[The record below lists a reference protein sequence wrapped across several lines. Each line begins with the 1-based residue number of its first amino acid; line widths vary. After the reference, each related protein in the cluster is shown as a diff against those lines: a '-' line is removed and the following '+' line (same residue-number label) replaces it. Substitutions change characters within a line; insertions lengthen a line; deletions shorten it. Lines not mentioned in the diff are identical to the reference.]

1 MNTEKKNPR
10 DAVIVAA
17 GRSAMAKAFKGS
29 FAETHPIEY
38 GAQVLKG
45 VLTKLDH
52 FDPALIDDVIVGCAF
67 PEKRMGYNA
76 AKLIVQRAGL
86 PDSVCAQTINRFCSS
101 GLQSIATAA
110 NAIKAGDMD
119 IIVAGGC
126 EQMTGMNMVDP
137 DIEID
142 EKLMEENPDAYIIMG
157 ETAELVAEKYNRKIR
172 NPYDLEPEEE
182 ALIGRYFKEE
192 YDADFVFVTHYPSK
206 KRPFYAIIPVTT
218 TFQGKEI
225 TVTKDEGIRPGTS
238 MESLATLKPCFRENG
253 RVTAATSSQMTDG
266 TGFVVMMARETAE
279 KLGYTPIARFVS
291 FAVGGVPANVMGIG
305 PIVAVPKAL
314 KKANLTLDD
323 ISVVELNEAF
333 ASQALACIKTLEI
346 PMEKANPN
354 GGAMALGHPLGATGA
369 FLTCK
374 VLSELKRRNEK
385 YGMVTMCIGGGMGAA
400 GIFEMES

>member
-17 GRSAMAKAFKGS
+17 GRSAMTKAFKGS

-45 VLTKLDH
+45 VLAKLDH

-157 ETAELVAEKYNRKIR
+157 ETAELVAEKYNISRE
-172 NPYDLEPEEE
+172 DMEEM
-182 ALIGRYFKEE
+182 AVRSHKLAAQAQAAGKFDEE
-192 YDADFVFVTHYPSK
+192 
-206 KRPFYAIIPVTT
+206 IIPVTT

-225 TVTKDEGIRPGTS
+225 TVTKDEHPPGNQYGKS
-238 MESLATLKPCFRENG
+238 
-253 RVTAATSSQMTDG
+253 
-266 TGFVVMMARETAE
+266 
-279 KLGYTPIARFVS
+279 GYF
-291 FAVGGVPANVMGIG
+291 
-305 PIVAVPKAL
+305 
-314 KKANLTLDD
+314 
-323 ISVVELNEAF
+323 
-333 ASQALACIKTLEI
+333 KTML
-346 PMEKANPN
+346 P
-354 GGAMALGHPLGATGA
+354 
-369 FLTCK
+369 
-374 VLSELKRRNEK
+374 
-385 YGMVTMCIGGGMGAA
+385 
-400 GIFEMES
+400 

>member
-45 VLTKLDH
+45 VLAKLDH

-126 EQMTGMNMVDP
+126 EQMTGMNMVEP
-137 DIEID
+137 DIQID

-157 ETAELVAEKYNRKIR
+157 ETAELVAEKYNISRE
-172 NPYDLEPEEE
+172 DMEEM
-182 ALIGRYFKEE
+182 AVRSHKLAAQAQAAGKFDEE
-192 YDADFVFVTHYPSK
+192 
-206 KRPFYAIIPVTT
+206 IIPVTT

-238 MESLATLKPCFRENG
+238 MENLATLKPCFRENG

-346 PMEKANPN
+346 PMEKVNPN